1 MQIPTLVPLET
12 IARMR
17 RTGPNLEASEVLE
30 LLHDEMGTLPRAHRS
45 ALQRALILARK
56 VPVADSPSEHVV
68 AVASFGDKLLYWS
81 DLEGGWE
88 LETLDERGRI
98 STRGGNQFDLGQAL
112 WQELGAPRRHVA

>member
-1 MQIPTLVPLET
+1 
-12 IARMR
+12 MR

-30 LLHDEMGTLPRAHRS
+30 LLHQEMNALPRAHRS

-81 DLEGGWE
+81 DVEGGWE
-88 LETLDERGRI
+88 LEALDERGRI
-98 STRGGNQFDLGQAL
+98 SSRGCNQFGLGQAL
-112 WQELGAPRRHVA
+112 SQELGAPRRQAA